1 MNQKAY
7 DVDVHLKPHGTL
19 FTTLKAADA
28 RVAELAAR
36 QWAKQNGYT
45 KIKRVVVR
53 PAGEKVG
60 PNGRSWG

>member
-7 DVDVHLKPHGTL
+7 DVDVHLKLNGAL
-19 FTTLKAADA
+19 FTQLMAADA
-28 RVAELAAR
+28 RAAELAAR

-45 KIKRVVVR
+45 NVKRVVVR